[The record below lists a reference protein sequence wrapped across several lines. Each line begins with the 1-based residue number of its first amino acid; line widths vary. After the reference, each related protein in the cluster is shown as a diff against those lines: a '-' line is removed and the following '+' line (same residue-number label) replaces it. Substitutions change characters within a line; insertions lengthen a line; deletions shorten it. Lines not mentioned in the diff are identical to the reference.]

1 MRHFVRSHSN
11 FVNVRMN
18 FFLVWIPFVSV
29 ANTDYSLY
37 IQIQFANNFKPFS
50 WNKYTIWWKI
60 FQIQNNHTYRSA
72 LRTPDQRAPVTGGM
86 NRNEPIGGDA
96 YGIPLNA
103 STGSKCRPSKCTIT
117 PDNEPYFVCTTR
129 DDNCT
134 VSAPMPPKLLILLLL
149 LLAAAFDVLPLPG
162 VVLSPLL
169 LLITLF
175 ILLVP
180 PLLLLLLPLLS
191 PVEINRRNISII
203 IMNVFVVSC
212 WFCCCCFCF
221 CFVVILLFT
230 KTSTKGHYRSY
241 TQRSP
246 NWFLFDFSLGSP
258 FFRRSFFFK

>member
-1 MRHFVRSHSN
+1 MKFV
-11 FVNVRMN
+11 
-18 FFLVWIPFVSV
+18 LVWIPFVSV
-29 ANTDYSLY
+29 ANTDYSLD

-60 FQIQNNHTYRSA
+60 VQIQNNHTHRSA

-149 LLAAAFDVLPLPG
+149 LLAAAFDVLPLP
-162 VVLSPLL
+162 VVVVLVLSPLL

-180 PLLLLLLPLLS
+180 PLLLLLLPLLN

-212 WFCCCCFCF
+212 WFCCCCCN

-230 KTSTKGHYRSY
+230 KTSTKGHYRFY

-258 FFRRSFFFK
+258 FFRRSFF